1 MILQSLCGYYDRLA
15 EDPDSGIPLNGY
27 ANVGISSCIVIN
39 QDGDVISV
47 KSLCKQ
53 VDKRILPTYFIV
65 PEPPKRS
72 GQRPAPA
79 FLCEKAEFIFGIY
92 KEEKGAGYR
101 FEASRMLHEE
111 VLGCIDDEGAVALL
125 KFFAKRTQGRY
136 DVYEIDVSPLDDGG
150 NIIFQLQG
158 DSQFMHERP
167 AIRRA
172 WESYRAQMSESVEKG
187 LCLITG
193 EYAPIARLHG
203 NVRGFGKD
211 KPTLVGFN
219 QPAFESYGKKQ
230 GMNAPVS
237 ETATFKYV
245 TALNSLMDDPMHHIK
260 LHGDRIVFWAER
272 SAPIEEALAACFF
285 SPDYAVEDIGLDEGT
300 SAKVR
305 GILSALYNGRMPD
318 NTEFDNSVRF
328 YVLGVSANMTRLVV
342 RFFYTD
348 TFCGIAGRI
357 AQHYKD
363 ITIVG
368 SKRTP
373 SPYRILLE
381 TAVGRESGNVAPNL
395 EGALIQSILNGTS
408 YPASLY
414 QALLGRIRAE
424 GGKDPKKAKGFAINS
439 LRTGMIKGYLNRMDR
454 INNKKEGITVAL
466 NKEEKDIAY
475 VLGRLFALLEKAQK
489 DALGDVNASIV
500 DKYLNSALATP
511 QMVFPMLL
519 TLSKKH
525 IKKADNW
532 YIDRLIG
539 EVAAMLPSTG
549 FPISLNAEQQGR
561 FIIGYYHQNQA
572 IYTKKSDGANGVSS
586 DDNIETEE

>member
-15 EDPDSGIPLNGY
+15 EDPDSGVPLKGY

-39 QDGDVISV
+39 KDGDVVSV
-47 KSLCKQ
+47 KSLCKLAG
-53 VDKRILPTYFIV
+53 KKLLPTYFIV

-72 GQRPAPA
+72 GQRPEPA
-79 FLCEKAEFIFGIY
+79 FLCENAEFIFGIY
-92 KEEKGAGYR
+92 KEQKGADYR
-101 FEASRMLHEE
+101 FEASRTIHEE
-111 VLGCIDDEGAVALL
+111 VLGGTDDMGASALL
-125 KFFAKRTQGRY
+125 RFFAKRTQGRY
-136 DVYEIDVSPLDDGG
+136 DVYDVDVSPLDDGG

-167 AIRRA
+167 AIRKA
-172 WESYRAQMSESVEKG
+172 WERYRAKRTEGADRGQ
-187 LCLITG
+187 CLITG
-193 EYAPIARLHG
+193 EFAPIARLHG

-219 QPAFESYGKKQ
+219 QSSFESYGKEQ

-237 ETATFKYV
+237 ETAAFKYAA
-245 TALNSLMDDPMHHIK
+245 ALNSLMDDPMHHIK
-260 LHGDRIVFWAER
+260 LHGDRVVFWAER

-285 SPDYAVEDIGLDEGT
+285 SPDYAVEDIGLDEGA

-305 GILSALYNGRMPD
+305 GILDALYNGRIPEDM
-318 NTEFDNSVRF
+318 EFDTSVRF
-328 YVLGVSANMTRLVV
+328 YVLGISANMTRLVI
-342 RFFYTD
+342 RFFHTD
-348 TFCGIAGRI
+348 TFGCIAERI

-363 ITIVG
+363 ISIGG

-395 EGALIQSILNGTS
+395 EGAFMQSILNGTS

-414 QALLGRIRAE
+414 QAVLGRIRAE
-424 GGKDPKKAKGFAINS
+424 GGKDPQKAKGYAVNPTRIG
-439 LRTGMIKGYLNRMDR
+439 LIKGYLNRMDR
-454 INNKKEGITVAL
+454 LNKKKEGITVAL
-466 NKEEKDIAY
+466 NKEDKDIAY
-475 VLGRLFALLEKAQK
+475 VLGRLFALLEKAQR

-525 IKKADNW
+525 IKKSEKRYTDK
-532 YIDRLIG
+532 LIG
-539 EVAAMLPSTG
+539 EVVAILPSSG
-549 FPISLNAEQQGR
+549 FPINLNAEQQGR

-572 IYTKKSDGANGVSS
+572 LYTKKPDGANDAPS
-586 DDNIETEE
+586 DNNVETEE